1 MKQTC
6 PKQLGVILFVAF
18 SGLLGLVLTIHGE
31 EQSDAKDNAGDQ
43 KPMVLHVHHHYG
55 GATTTGGQYIY
66 VPHYRTYLGA
76 STFAGQPEVLQRYSL
91 FYPTASKAVLGGFI
105 EPWKQD
111 WLHLGFTGYLGQQ
124 GEISGLI
131 VDTVTPD
138 SPAAKMGLIPGDF
151 ILKINGAPLNSYR
164 QVAVVFEETRENPKH
179 EISFEIWNPHTR
191 RKNTVRAILKDDKE
205 KKSQ

>member
-1 MKQTC
+1 M
-6 PKQLGVILFVAF
+6 
-18 SGLLGLVLTIHGE
+18 
-31 EQSDAKDNAGDQ
+31 
-43 KPMVLHVHHHYG
+43 
-55 GATTTGGQYIY
+55 
-66 VPHYRTYLGA
+66 
-76 STFAGQPEVLQRYSL
+76 LQRYSL

-124 GEISGLI
+124 EEISGLI

-151 ILKINGAPLNSYR
+151 ILKINGVPLNSYR

-205 KKSQ
+205 KQSQ